1 MGGRGG
7 MPMMV
12 PATPE
17 LDPLVGLDNP
27 SMPLR
32 SKLLAVPALRA
43 RYLRYVREIAERDL
57 DWKTM
62 GPLVEKY
69 QKLIRDDVS
78 RDTRKLYTAEAFAE
92 GVVKL
97 KEFADNRRSYLLAKI
112 PVSETGR

>member
-12 PATPE
+12 PGTPE

-27 SMPLR
+27 GMPLR
-32 SKLLAVPALRA
+32 SKLLALPALRA

-69 QKLIRDDVS
+69 QKLIREDVS
-78 RDTRKLYTAEAFAE
+78 RDTRKLSTTEAFAE

-97 KEFADNRRSYLLAKI
+97 KEFADKRRSYLLAKI